1 MVRRPLSSTGNDA
14 LFPYTTLVR
23 SLLQQVRRFQALV
36 GRQQL
41 LERLPA
47 VQGEVFAVAQQRIAL
62 ALDVASVLALQALVL
77 VTAHVIESIGQV
89 AHDMELVEHNAGV
102 GRVLL
107 DRVAARR
114 SEEHTSELQS
124 LMRTSYAVF

>member
-23 SLLQQVRRFQALV
+23 SLFQQVRRVQALV

-77 VTAHVIESIGQV
+77 VTAHVIESIG
-89 AHDMELVEHNAGV
+89 
-102 GRVLL
+102 
-107 DRVAARR
+107 R

-124 LMRTSYAVF
+124 LMRTSYAVFCLTKKRLYKTHKNNK